1 MHKRWNADE
10 IDRLSTHR
18 ERNEVIA
25 GERFVQPPQS
35 STHQQAIIRLATW
48 LLPYCDAMSLTL
60 IIARAEVR
68 FGEFD
73 RVEPDLF
80 VIPRAADGRRAGSF
94 ADVGRLLLVVEVV
107 SPGTAIVDR
116 VQKRELY
123 RAHGVPEYWVVDAEN
138 RVVERLTPASEDAEI
153 VGDAIEWRPVEER
166 DAIRIE
172 LATYFRCVCDG

>member
-123 RAHGVPEYWVVDAEN
+123 RAHGVPEYWVVNLVDGQIEVHTSIVRGVYT
-138 RVVERLTPASEDAEI
+138 RVVPFKKGERVRLQQFAD
-153 VGDAIEWRPVEER
+153 VELDVTEV
-166 DAIRIE
+166 
-172 LATYFRCVCDG
+172 LP